1 MNFHFHLDFIST
13 IEGKGFCSIL
23 LFTNIRFCL
32 DSGIVKWYFYLFA
45 DYIIC
50 RIENQQERNQLL
62 KTEIAKLDKQVAEI
76 RELKKRRQQ
85 MLDRMQVIQSLQSN
99 RPEIVKIF
107 DEFVRSVP
115 DGVYFEKME
124 RKGSAI
130 SLVGYAESTNR
141 VSALMRK
148 LDAAEKFA
156 NPNLTVVEADET
168 LGEQGSRFEMRVNL
182 KTPQTDADTAEEGT
196 GQGGA

>member
-1 MNFHFHLDFIST
+1 M
-13 IEGKGFCSIL
+13 
-23 LFTNIRFCL
+23 TNINLLPWREELRQEKKKEF
-32 DSGIVKWYFYLFA
+32 FTLFGMVLLLLA
-45 DYIIC
+45 VIAFAWDRLENA